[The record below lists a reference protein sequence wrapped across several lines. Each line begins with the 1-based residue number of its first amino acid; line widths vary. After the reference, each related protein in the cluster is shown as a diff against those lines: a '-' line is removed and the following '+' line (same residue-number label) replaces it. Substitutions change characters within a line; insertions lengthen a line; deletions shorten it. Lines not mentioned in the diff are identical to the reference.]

1 MADTPQNIPPSL
13 ESVRLKTD
21 AANKAGKLRASAKLE
36 DDEDKLV
43 QLAESGAEYSQKE
56 ELKQRIKDLEQNR
69 TERKKFATLLFQLII
84 GWLIAIGLILFAQ
97 GMGYFAFWK
106 FELSEGV
113 MLALIGGTT
122 VNVLGLFLVVVK
134 YLFKA
139 E

>member
-1 MADTPQNIPPSL
+1 MPDSSTNIPPSL
-13 ESVRLKTD
+13 ESVHLQPDTT
-21 AANKAGKLRASAKLE
+21 KAGKLRTAAKLE
-36 DDEDKLV
+36 NEEDKLT
-43 QLAESGAEYSQKE
+43 QLAASDAEYSQKE

-69 TERKKFATLLFQLII
+69 AERKKFATLLFQLII

-97 GMGYFAFWK
+97 GMGYFMVWK
-106 FELSEGV
+106 FTLSEGV